1 MVTSRS
7 LQGQYAGFA
16 TRAVALV
23 IDLVI
28 ISVVLLAINWF
39 VASVLGLLNLQVGDC
54 VQQLTGRQASTDF
67 CSLITNGSLILAIC
81 FAPLYFIFFWIV
93 GDGTTPG
100 NAIMGLRV
108 VRMSAKPI
116 RLHIAIV
123 RWIGF
128 IVCILSLGL
137 GFLWVLLDNQRQG
150 WHDTMAGTCVL
161 YTRPVQSDE
170 AAVQKWRTR
179 LQRRKHTE
187 VASTAAPAAFDDIP
201 EPAPVETEGIR
212 E

>member
-1 MVTSRS
+1 MVESRN
-7 LQGQYAGFA
+7 LQGEYAGFA

-28 ISVVLLAINWF
+28 ISVVLLGLNWF
-39 VASVLGLLNLQVGDC
+39 VASLLGLLNMQVSDC
-54 VQQLTGRQASTDF
+54 VEQVKERQVATSF
-67 CSLITNGSLILAIC
+67 CSLITNGSLIFAIC

-100 NAIMGLRV
+100 HAIMGLRV
-108 VRMSAKPI
+108 VRLSAKPM

-123 RWIGF
+123 RWIGY
-128 IVCILSLGL
+128 IVCLLSFGL

-161 YTRPVQSDE
+161 YSRPVQSDE
-170 AAVQKWRTR
+170 AALQKWRAR
-179 LQRRKHTE
+179 LQRRKHAE
-187 VASTAAPAAFDDIP
+187 AVIAAAPASFDDIP
-201 EPAPVETEGIR
+201 EVQSIETDTTR